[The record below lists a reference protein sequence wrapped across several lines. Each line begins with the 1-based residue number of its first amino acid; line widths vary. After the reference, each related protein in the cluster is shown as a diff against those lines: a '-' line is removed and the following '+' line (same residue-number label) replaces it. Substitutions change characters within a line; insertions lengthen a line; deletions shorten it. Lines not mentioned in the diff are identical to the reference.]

1 MQSPTAESPVGERIA
16 SLSVSTESSEE
27 NQFVLNASGVNAS
40 TVYLVV
46 KSDVPMKDGSLMVAL
61 QVPVFDQAKASYV
74 AYCATFDT
82 AQASPLTAVGCIN
95 GDQDVTDHSSQLFS
109 YNSTSGVVKP
119 LWLTSA
125 PLPDMG
131 SPATAKEE
139 DAAAQ
144 DQELPEESDSTDP
157 SSDSSGGAAPE
168 PESVSLV
175 FTPDLDSSTPVVNF
189 QSSIG
194 IGDSSNSSDT
204 SSFMSSSTQIPSHSV
219 AGMAMNT
226 NTPSYTSRIPTA
238 TAEEV
243 SAGTITPTI
252 CPGPAVMQTSTS
264 SIIVGDSIQP
274 PRNVEESP
282 MTEEPTSSMADEPT
296 STPTAS
302 DTDPALPTETAAARR
317 RHIDEDESEA
327 DSGTTDPN
335 ETFGMGMPNN
345 EAKRAVDTAY
355 VWKFNSARAVGDD
368 DADYVQ

>member
-1 MQSPTAESPVGERIA
+1 
-16 SLSVSTESSEE
+16 
-27 NQFVLNASGVNAS
+27 
-40 TVYLVV
+40 
-46 KSDVPMKDGSLMVAL
+46 MKDGSLTVAL

-109 YNSTSGVVKP
+109 YDSTSGVIKP

-139 DAAAQ
+139 DIAAQ

-157 SSDSSGGAAPE
+157 SSDSPGGAAPV

-175 FTPDLDSSTPVVNF
+175 FTPDLDSSTPVVNS
-189 QSSIG
+189 QSSIEV
-194 IGDSSNSSDT
+194 GDGSNASDT

-226 NTPSYTSRIPTA
+226 NTPSDTSRVPTA

-243 SAGTITPTI
+243 SAGTITPTM
-252 CPGPAVMQTSTS
+252 CPGSAIMQTSTP

-274 PRNVEESP
+274 PRNVEASP
-282 MTEEPTSSMADEPT
+282 MTEEPTSLTAEEPT
-296 STPTAS
+296 STPATS
-302 DTDPALPTETAAARR
+302 DTDSTLPTETAAARR
-317 RHIDEDESEA
+317 RHIYTDDNGVEA
-327 DSGTTDPN
+327 SRSTTDPN
-335 ETFGMGMPNN
+335 ETSEMGMPNN

-355 VWKFNSARAVGDD
+355 VWKFSSTRAVGDD